1 MDLPLSGL
9 KVVDFTRM
17 LVGPTCTMVLA
28 DLGADVVKIEAPA
41 GDDARFFQNRTAPN
55 DCPFFFAVNRNK
67 RGVVIDL
74 THPEGKQIVHR
85 LVEGADV
92 VVHNFRVGIVE
103 RLGIDYESMKSL
115 RSDLIYCAISAFG
128 EDGPYSKRPGTDVL
142 FQAMSGMMSLS
153 GEPDGKPLRA
163 AAPIIDMST
172 GISAA
177 AGVLAALFKRERTG
191 LGGYVSASL
200 FNQSVFVQA
209 PIIAWSDREGVDPP
223 RLGNRSITALILE
236 LFASDGM
243 MLVAIP
249 NEKFWHLFCS
259 IAKVPELMGDPRF
272 ASVAVRLEHQ
282 TEIDQLTRSAFASD
296 TVENW
301 MRLLVDAGVPSAPVL
316 RYEQVLSDPQL
327 ASNEML
333 LDIPPRSDVT
343 SAGGADSDAGILPMP
358 RVANL
363 PFSLA
368 GHPVT
373 VRMAPP
379 LLGEHTDDVLTELGY
394 TEEKRRDL
402 RNQGVT
408 SVHCEGLG

>member
-1 MDLPLSGL
+1 
-9 KVVDFTRM
+9 
-17 LVGPTCTMVLA
+17 
-28 DLGADVVKIEAPA
+28 
-41 GDDARFFQNRTAPN
+41 
-55 DCPFFFAVNRNK
+55 
-67 RGVVIDL
+67 
-74 THPEGKQIVHR
+74 
-85 LVEGADV
+85 
-92 VVHNFRVGIVE
+92 
-103 RLGIDYESMKSL
+103 
-115 RSDLIYCAISAFG
+115 
-128 EDGPYSKRPGTDVL
+128 
-142 FQAMSGMMSLS
+142 
-153 GEPDGKPLRA
+153 
-163 AAPIIDMST
+163 
-172 GISAA
+172 
-177 AGVLAALFKRERTG
+177 
-191 LGGYVSASL
+191 
-200 FNQSVFVQA
+200 
-209 PIIAWSDREGVDPP
+209 
-223 RLGNRSITALILE
+223 LILE

-259 IAKVPELMGDPRF
+259 IARVPELMDDPRF

-282 TEIDQLTRSAFASD
+282 TEIDQLIRSAFASD

-343 SAGGADSDAGILPMP
+343 SAGAADSDAGILPMP

-379 LLGEHTDDVLTELGY
+379 LLGEHTDDVLAELGY

-402 RNQGVT
+402 LNQGVT